1 MISVAMCTYNGEK
14 FISKQLDSILA
25 QTQSVDEIII
35 CDDCSE
41 DKTVAIVMEKLKISC
56 VNYKIIK
63 NDIRIG
69 VTKNFQNA
77 ICNCSGD
84 IIFLCDQDDVWKNN
98 KVELI
103 YNKLKKEHEILLV
116 FTDADL
122 IDENFSVFDNS
133 LWETIKFKKTK
144 NYSVLDFFEKRFVT
158 GATVAFRKSLVE
170 YIFPIPDCWIHDAW
184 LAVNAS
190 VYGKVVSISEKTI
203 YYRLHSSNTIGL
215 QRGSIIIRIK
225 KRWDKLDASLEFRLC
240 MAERVKSFMD
250 LNGNKLSD
258 IEKGELEKSYLFW
271 MESYMLKEQPCFKA
285 LKIILKNIFN
295 GNYKKFN
302 HGLFGVA
309 VDLCIRLRKIGVH

>member
-103 YNKLKKEHEILLV
+103 CNKLKKEHEILLV

-133 LWETIKFKKTK
+133 LWETIKFKKTE

-203 YYRLHSSNTIGL
+203 Y
-215 QRGSIIIRIK
+215 
-225 KRWDKLDASLEFRLC
+225 
-240 MAERVKSFMD
+240 
-250 LNGNKLSD
+250 
-258 IEKGELEKSYLFW
+258 
-271 MESYMLKEQPCFKA
+271 
-285 LKIILKNIFN
+285 
-295 GNYKKFN
+295 
-302 HGLFGVA
+302 
-309 VDLCIRLRKIGVH
+309 

>member
-1 MISVAMCTYNGEK
+1 M
-14 FISKQLDSILA
+14 
-25 QTQSVDEIII
+25 
-35 CDDCSE
+35 
-41 DKTVAIVMEKLKISC
+41 
-56 VNYKIIK
+56 
-63 NDIRIG
+63 
-69 VTKNFQNA
+69 
-77 ICNCSGD
+77 
-84 IIFLCDQDDVWKNN
+84 
-98 KVELI
+98 
-103 YNKLKKEHEILLV
+103 
-116 FTDADL
+116 
-122 IDENFSVFDNS
+122 
-133 LWETIKFKKTK
+133 
-144 NYSVLDFFEKRFVT
+144 
-158 GATVAFRKSLVE
+158 
-170 YIFPIPDCWIHDAW
+170 
-184 LAVNAS
+184 
-190 VYGKVVSISEKTI
+190 
-203 YYRLHSSNTIGL
+203 